1 MQNLTVALIMENNS
15 INHTGIVQSVDGHEV
30 TVKLTVQSAC
40 AACHAKSICGVS
52 DSKDKIVKAA
62 IVCDEQFEV
71 GEKIT
76 VEMRQSLAMKA
87 IVICYLLPFIVLIT
101 TFCVMSYFCQ
111 NELVNV
117 LVTFAAVAAYFFF
130 IWLFNHKIERN
141 VTFIAVKLTEN
152 SENTAI

>member
-1 MQNLTVALIMENNS
+1 MTVE
-15 INHTGIVQSVDGHEV
+15 
-30 TVKLTVQSAC
+30 SAC
-40 AACHAKSICGVS
+40 AACHAKSLCGVS
-52 DSKDKIVKAA
+52 DSKDKIVKAVNVSDA
-62 IVCDEQFEV
+62 HFEV
-71 GEKIT
+71 GEKVN

-87 IVICYLLPFIVLIT
+87 IVICYLLPFIVLLT
-101 TFCVMSYFCQ
+101 TFCVMSYFCR

>member
-1 MQNLTVALIMENNS
+1 MENNS
-15 INHTGIVQSVDGHEV
+15 ISHIGIVQSVDGQEV
-30 TVKLTVQSAC
+30 IVKMTVESAC
-40 AACHAKSICGVS
+40 AACHAKSLCGVS
-52 DSKDKIVKAA
+52 DSKDKIVKAVNVSDA
-62 IVCDEQFEV
+62 HFEV
-71 GEKIT
+71 GEKVN

-87 IVICYLLPFIVLIT
+87 IVICYLLPFIVLLT

>member
-1 MQNLTVALIMENNS
+1 MENNS
-15 INHTGIVQSVDGHEV
+15 ISHIGIVQSVDGQEV
-30 TVKLTVQSAC
+30 TVKMTVESAC
-40 AACHAKSICGVS
+40 AACHAKSLCGVS
-52 DSKDKIVKAA
+52 DSKDKIVKAVNVSDA
-62 IVCDEQFEV
+62 HFEV
-71 GEKIT
+71 GEKVN

-87 IVICYLLPFIVLIT
+87 IVICYLLPFIVLLT

-117 LVTFAAVAAYFFF
+117 LVTFTAVAAYFFF

>member
-1 MQNLTVALIMENNS
+1 MENNS
-15 INHTGIVQSVDGHEV
+15 ISHIGIVQSVDGQEV
-30 TVKLTVQSAC
+30 TVKMTVESAC
-40 AACHAKSICGVS
+40 AACHAKSLCGVS
-52 DSKDKIVKAA
+52 DSKDKIVKAVNVSDA
-62 IVCDEQFEV
+62 HFEV
-71 GEKIT
+71 GEKVN

-130 IWLFNHKIERN
+130 IWLQ
-141 VTFIAVKLTEN
+141 V
-152 SENTAI
+152 

>member
-1 MQNLTVALIMENNS
+1 MENNS
-15 INHTGIVQSVDGHEV
+15 ISHIGIVQSVDGQEV
-30 TVKLTVQSAC
+30 TVRMTVESAC
-40 AACHAKSICGVS
+40 AACHAKSLCGVS
-52 DSKDKIVKAA
+52 DSKDKIVKAVNVSDA
-62 IVCDEQFEV
+62 HFEV
-71 GEKIT
+71 GEKVN

>member
-1 MQNLTVALIMENNS
+1 MENNS
-15 INHTGIVQSVDGHEV
+15 ISHIGIVQSVDGQEV
-30 TVKLTVQSAC
+30 TVKMTVESAC
-40 AACHAKSICGVS
+40 AACHAKSLCGVS
-52 DSKDKIVKAA
+52 DSKDKIVKAVNVSDA
-62 IVCDEQFEV
+62 HFEV
-71 GEKIT
+71 GEKVN

-87 IVICYLLPFIVLIT
+87 IVICYLLPFVVLLT

>member
-1 MQNLTVALIMENNS
+1 MENNS
-15 INHTGIVQSVDGHEV
+15 ISHIGIVQSVDGQEV
-30 TVKLTVQSAC
+30 TVKMTVESAC
-40 AACHAKSICGVS
+40 AACHAKSLCGVS
-52 DSKDKIVKAA
+52 DSKDKIVKAVNVSDA
-62 IVCDEQFEV
+62 HFEV
-71 GEKIT
+71 GEKVN

-152 SENTAI
+152 PENTAI

>member
-1 MQNLTVALIMENNS
+1 MENNS
-15 INHTGIVQSVDGHEV
+15 ISHIGIVQSVDGQEV
-30 TVKLTVQSAC
+30 TVKMTVESAC
-40 AACHAKSICGVS
+40 AACQAKSLCGVS
-52 DSKDKIVKAA
+52 DSKDKIVKAVNVSDA
-62 IVCDEQFEV
+62 HFEV
-71 GEKIT
+71 GEKVN

>member
-1 MQNLTVALIMENNS
+1 MENNS
-15 INHTGIVQSVDGHEV
+15 ISHIGIVQSVDGQEV
-30 TVKLTVQSAC
+30 TVKMTVESAC
-40 AACHAKSICGVS
+40 AACHAKSLCGVS
-52 DSKDKIVKAA
+52 DSKDKIVKAVNVSDA
-62 IVCDEQFEV
+62 HFEV
-71 GEKIT
+71 GEKVN

-87 IVICYLLPFIVLIT
+87 IVICYLLPFIVLLT

>member
-1 MQNLTVALIMENNS
+1 MENNS
-15 INHTGIVQSVDGHEV
+15 ISHIGIVQSVDGQEV
-30 TVKLTVQSAC
+30 TVKMTVESAC
-40 AACHAKSICGVS
+40 AACHAKSLCGVS
-52 DSKDKIVKAA
+52 DSKDKIVKAVNVSDA
-62 IVCDEQFEV
+62 HFEV
-71 GEKIT
+71 GEKVN

-87 IVICYLLPFIVLIT
+87 IVICYLLPFGVLLT

>member
-1 MQNLTVALIMENNS
+1 MENNS
-15 INHTGIVQSVDGHEV
+15 INHIGIVQSIDGQEI

-40 AACHAKSICGVS
+40 ASCHAKSICGVS
-52 DSKDKIVKAA
+52 DSKDKIVKAV
-62 IVCDEQFEV
+62 IVSDEHFEV
-71 GEKIT
+71 GEKIA

>member
-1 MQNLTVALIMENNS
+1 MENNS
-15 INHTGIVQSVDGHEV
+15 ISHIGIVQSVDGQEV
-30 TVKLTVQSAC
+30 TVKMTVESAC
-40 AACHAKSICGVS
+40 AACHAKSLCGVS
-52 DSKDKIVKAA
+52 DSKDKIVRAVNVSDA
-62 IVCDEQFEV
+62 HFEV
-71 GEKIT
+71 GEKVN

-87 IVICYLLPFIVLIT
+87 IVICYLLPFIVLLT

>member
-1 MQNLTVALIMENNS
+1 MENNS
-15 INHTGIVQSVDGHEV
+15 ISHIGIVQSIDGQEV
-30 TVKLTVQSAC
+30 TVKMTVECAC
-40 AACHAKSICGVS
+40 AACHAKSLCGIS
-52 DSKDKIVKAA
+52 DSKDKIVKAVNVSDA
-62 IVCDEQFEV
+62 HFEV
-71 GEKIT
+71 GEKVN

-117 LVTFAAVAAYFFF
+117 AVTFAAVAVYFFF

-141 VTFIAVKLTEN
+141 VTFIAVKLTDN
-152 SENTAI
+152 SDKPAI

>member
-1 MQNLTVALIMENNS
+1 MENNS
-15 INHTGIVQSVDGHEV
+15 ISHIGIVQSVDGQEV
-30 TVKLTVQSAC
+30 TVKMTVESAC
-40 AACHAKSICGVS
+40 AACHAKSLCGVS
-52 DSKDKIVKAA
+52 DSKDKIVKAVNVSDA
-62 IVCDEQFEV
+62 HFEV
-71 GEKIT
+71 GEKVN

>member
-1 MQNLTVALIMENNS
+1 MENNS
-15 INHTGIVQSVDGHEV
+15 ISHIGIVQSVDGQEV
-30 TVKLTVQSAC
+30 TVKMTVESAC
-40 AACHAKSICGVS
+40 AACHAKSLCGVS
-52 DSKDKIVKAA
+52 DSKDKIVKAVNVSDA
-62 IVCDEQFEV
+62 HFEV
-71 GEKIT
+71 GERVN

-87 IVICYLLPFIVLIT
+87 IVICYLLPFIVLLT